1 MTNTVD
7 TKVLIA
13 ALDDPDRSLRHE
25 AAIALGGVHT
35 DAAAQA
41 LVAHLGAESDCFV
54 REALTWATVQAG
66 ARAVPGV
73 LAQLRSPEA
82 GVRMQAAH
90 VLSKIGDPD
99 HAAHLVP
106 VVADA
111 DPQVAVKAYRAAAN
125 TGHPDVVPA
134 LAGRLGDG
142 DLEQRDALTSA
153 FATLG
158 ETGVGTL
165 VAALADDSA
174 DVRAHAADTLGHLG
188 SPLAD
193 AAAGALAGLLGDADA
208 DVRFAAVS
216 ALGELDPEAAA
227 TALGQAEASADPVV
241 SRVARH
247 LLGRSAAS

>member
-7 TKVLIA
+7 TKILIA
-13 ALDDPDRSLRHE
+13 ALDDPDRSMRHE
-25 AAIALGGVHT
+25 AAIALGGVHK
-35 DAAAQA
+35 DEAADA
-41 LVAHLGAESDCFV
+41 LVAHLGAETDCFV

-66 ARAVPGV
+66 ERAVPGV

-90 VLSKIGDPD
+90 VLSKIGDPA
-99 HAAHLVP
+99 HAVHLVP

-125 TGHPDVVPA
+125 TGHPDVLPA

-158 ETGVGTL
+158 ETGIDTL
-165 VAALADDSA
+165 VAALGDASA

-188 SPLAD
+188 TPLAD
-193 AAAGALAGLLGDADA
+193 AAASALAGLLSDEDA

-216 ALGELDPEAAA
+216 ALGELDPAGASA
-227 TALGQAEASADPVV
+227 GLKRAEASADPVV

-247 LLGRSAAS
+247 LLGRPAAS